1 MASTGLIVHR
11 HYHAAVLN
19 AFGSLDRRTLQ
30 TIAIQLPRNSSY
42 YHKTPGNRNSSPH
55 LPLVFCLP
63 QNLTSS
69 WFIPYHLIIL
79 SHKENATNDN
89 GMPILRM
96 SILSD
101 LYVMHRVILYHL
113 KHFFIWFEFTYHKL
127 TGTLWCDSVEI
138 IDQLYNGTVDPWLI
152 CFLIKV
158 NRVQIVVTRQCL
170 WPVHL
175 EMQLLLRR

>member
-89 GMPILRM
+89 GMPILRIKGKHCSTYTR
-96 SILSD
+96 SIIVGSQANIEF
-101 LYVMHRVILYHL
+101 VID
-113 KHFFIWFEFTYHKL
+113 E
-127 TGTLWCDSVEI
+127 
-138 IDQLYNGTVDPWLI
+138 
-152 CFLIKV
+152 
-158 NRVQIVVTRQCL
+158 
-170 WPVHL
+170 
-175 EMQLLLRR
+175 